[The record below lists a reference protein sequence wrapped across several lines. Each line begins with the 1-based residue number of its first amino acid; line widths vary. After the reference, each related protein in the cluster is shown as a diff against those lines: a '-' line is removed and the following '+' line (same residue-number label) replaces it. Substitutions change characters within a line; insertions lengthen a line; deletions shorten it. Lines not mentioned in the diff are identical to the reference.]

1 MDRLLLA
8 PAERFRLGAEARRKV
23 PPESHA
29 VLPVEGARDPVLVVA
44 GQMPSRVP
52 ELVPIRHAR
61 MAASP
66 FAFFRGGAAVMAAD
80 LARTPVSG
88 LYVQL
93 CGDAHLSNFG
103 MFASPERRL
112 VFDIN
117 DFDETLPGPWEW
129 DVKRLAASIVVAGRQ
144 NGFPR
149 KKVRAAVL
157 ATVRGYRDAMADFAR
172 LGNLELWYARV
183 DVLALREQLAG
194 ELGKRATKRLDKT
207 IDRAR
212 RRDHRHS
219 LEKLTEVVDGGR
231 RIVDAPPLVVRA
243 GTLVP
248 EGDDTQITATIDALV
263 QDYAGRLDPGYRELV
278 RSYRVVDM
286 ARKVVGVGSVGTRC
300 WIVYLQG
307 RDESDP
313 LFLQVKEA
321 QPSVLAAHLGPTAE
335 ENEGARVVSGQRV
348 MQAAGDVFLGWQRT
362 VGMDGVTRDF
372 YVRQL
377 GDWKGSVEVEQ
388 LVPKGLGF
396 YGRLCAWTLAR
407 AHARSGD
414 RIAIAGYLDDGDA
427 FPAAV
432 ADFAEAYADLNAG
445 DHAAF
450 TDAVR
455 RGDLPAMEGAPT

>member
-1 MDRLLLA
+1 MDRQFLA
-8 PAERFRLGAEARRKV
+8 PAERFGLGVEARRRV
-23 PPESHA
+23 PAESHA
-29 VLPVEGARDPVLVVA
+29 ELPLDAARDPVRVLA
-44 GQMPSRVP
+44 DQIPSRVA

-61 MAASP
+61 MMASP
-66 FAFFRGGAAVMAAD
+66 FAFYRGGAAVMAGD

-88 LYVQL
+88 FDVQL

-129 DVKRLAASIVVAGRQ
+129 DVKRLAASIAVAGRQ

-149 KKVRAAVL
+149 KKVRAAVV
-157 ATVRGYRDAMADFAR
+157 ATVRGYQETVAHFAG
-172 LGNLELWYARV
+172 LGNLEVWYAKV

-194 ELGKRATKRLDKT
+194 ELGKRAAKRLDKA

-219 LEKLTEVVDGGR
+219 LEKLTEAVDGGR
-231 RIVDAPPLVVRA
+231 RIVDAPPLVVRV

-248 EGDDTQITATIDALV
+248 EAGPAQIRTAIEAVL
-263 QDYAGRLDPGYRELV
+263 QDYAGRLEPGRRELV
-278 RSYRVVDM
+278 RSYEFVDM

-300 WIVYLQG
+300 WIVYLRG
-307 RDESDP
+307 RDDLDP

-321 QPSVLAAHLGPTAE
+321 QPSVLAAYLGHTAE
-335 ENEGARVVSGQRV
+335 ENEGARVVSGQRIV
-348 MQAAGDVFLGWQRT
+348 QATGDVFLGWART
-362 VGMDGVTRDF
+362 VGMDGVRRDF

-377 GDWKGSVEVEQ
+377 NDWKGSVDVAEMIPE
-388 LVPKGLGF
+388 GLAL

-414 RIAIAGYLDDGDA
+414 RVAVAGYLDDGGA
-427 FPAAV
+427 FPGAV
-432 ADFAEAYADLNAG
+432 TDFAEAYADRNER

-450 TDAVR
+450 SDAVG
-455 RGDLPAMEGAPT
+455 RGDLLAAEGAPA

>member
-1 MDRLLLA
+1 MDRPSLG
-8 PAERFRLGAEARRKV
+8 PAERFRLGVEARRKV
-23 PPESHA
+23 PAESHA
-29 VLPVEGARDPVLVVA
+29 ELPLDAARDPVRVLSD
-44 GQMPSRVP
+44 QIPSRVA

-61 MAASP
+61 MMASP
-66 FAFFRGGAAVMAAD
+66 FPFYRGGAAVMAAD

-88 LYVQL
+88 FDVQL

-129 DVKRLAASIVVAGRQ
+129 DVKRLAASIAVAGRQ

-149 KKVRAAVL
+149 KKVRAAVV
-157 ATVRGYRDAMADFAR
+157 ATVRGYRDGMAHFAT
-172 LGNLELWYARV
+172 LGNLDVWYASV
-183 DVLALREQLAG
+183 DVVALREQMG
-194 ELGKRATKRLDKT
+194 SELGKRVAKRVDKG

-248 EGDDTQITATIDALV
+248 EADPEQIKSLIDAIV
-263 QDYAGRLDPGYRELV
+263 QDYADRLQPGYRELV
-278 RSYRVVDM
+278 HSYEFVDL

-300 WIVYLQG
+300 WIVYLRG
-307 RDESDP
+307 RDDSDP

-321 QPSVLAAHLGPTAE
+321 QVSVLAPHLRPTAE
-335 ENEGARVVSGQRV
+335 VNEGARVVSGQRI
-348 MQAAGDVFLGWQRT
+348 MQATGDVFLGWEQAA
-362 VGMDGVTRDF
+362 GMDGVTRDF

-377 GDWKGSVEVEQ
+377 NDWKGSVDVEQ
-388 LVPKGLGF
+388 MVPGGLTL

-414 RIAIAGYLDDGDA
+414 RIAVAGYLDDGDV
-427 FPAAV
+427 FPQAI
-432 ADFAEAYADLNAG
+432 ADFADAYADLNER

-450 TDAVR
+450 TEAVR
-455 RGDLPAMEGAPT
+455 RGDLVAAEGALA